1 MSAVDSIYLS
11 MSLCVAA
18 CVSVVVFGVKVLDF
32 VCFESCFISVSANT
46 MRVWCS
52 LSRYI
57 YPVIHPVYFGILYN
71 YKFN

>member
-1 MSAVDSIYLS
+1 MSAVDSIYLCV
-11 MSLCVAA
+11 SLCVSAW
-18 CVSVVVFGVKVLDF
+18 VSVAVFGVKVLDF

-57 YPVIHPVYFGILYN
+57 YPVIHPIYFGTLYN
-71 YKFN
+71 YNFS